1 MSPAVFSA
9 PVAAQDFAP
18 AAVTSTSEAVA
29 APAERAVPA
38 PVAVA
43 PAPIA
48 AAPVALAP
56 MFVHVAPAPV
66 DQIIDEQPSAPRQ
79 PRQRPRPS
87 EDSIENTPLVFI
99 ETAADKL
106 QSVQATVEEEEAPR
120 RRTPR
125 PRKPRDTVSEPLVFV
140 ETQPTGKPDQP
151 AP

>member
-1 MSPAVFSA
+1 MSPAVSSA
-9 PVAAQDFAP
+9 PVAVQDFAP
-18 AAVTSTSEAVA
+18 AAVTSTSETTAMVSEQVVP
-29 APAERAVPA
+29 APAPA

-43 PAPIA
+43 A
-48 AAPVALAP
+48 AAPTFAQ
-56 MFVHVAPAPV
+56 VAPASV

-79 PRQRPRPS
+79 PRQRPRSS
-87 EDSIENTPLVFI
+87 EGSIENAPLVFI